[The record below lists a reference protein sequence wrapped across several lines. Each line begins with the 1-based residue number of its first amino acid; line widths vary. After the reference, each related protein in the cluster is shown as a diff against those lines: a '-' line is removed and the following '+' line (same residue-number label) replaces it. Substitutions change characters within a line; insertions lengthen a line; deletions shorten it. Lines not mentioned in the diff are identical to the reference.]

1 MATQTISKTFIGTS
15 DPKTLEYS
23 LSYYGPKG
31 PDADKTTIGKSMI
44 FFDRSKK
51 VGPQKASAKLS
62 ANLTLGLALPSWAVS
77 ATVDE
82 GKITDDAMELSLT
95 EDTAMGGMFCGA
107 LFDLN
112 FVFDTETWIPGY
124 LWHKG
129 WRPHWVS
136 AHWHDDFNKSLN
148 FPIDLIPTCVDL
160 LYSLAKLVP
169 GFKKLVAIFPKGLLD
184 HMQDYENGLATSEGL
199 FLDPKIPM
207 KWDLIFIARQVA
219 EVAADLGSNVLTPA
233 AAAIVTAL
241 TTFAEA
247 MVSLEEDAG
256 VCIGSGPEITLV
268 FPLHVKITGLV
279 ADDVTFGTLAF
290 DGNKI
295 TGTNPDSSLDI
306 ANTPVQRIGFQC
318 EQTLD
323 LMELTLGWWSSVTFQ
338 KVFKLAGSRDF
349 NLVQLI
355 EEHAGLDLGFGSFK
369 STMTN
374 EIGQPGY
381 DNYGNP
387 PESIDVRFI

>member
-1 MATQTISKTFIGTS
+1 M
-15 DPKTLEYS
+15 
-23 LSYYGPKG
+23 
-31 PDADKTTIGKSMI
+31 
-44 FFDRSKK
+44 
-51 VGPQKASAKLS
+51 
-62 ANLTLGLALPSWAVS
+62 
-77 ATVDE
+77 
-82 GKITDDAMELSLT
+82 
-95 EDTAMGGMFCGA
+95 
-107 LFDLN
+107 
-112 FVFDTETWIPGY
+112 
-124 LWHKG
+124 
-129 WRPHWVS
+129 
-136 AHWHDDFNKSLN
+136 
-148 FPIDLIPTCVDL
+148 
-160 LYSLAKLVP
+160 
-169 GFKKLVAIFPKGLLD
+169 
-184 HMQDYENGLATSEGL
+184 
-199 FLDPKIPM
+199 
-207 KWDLIFIARQVA
+207 
-219 EVAADLGSNVLTPA
+219 
-233 AAAIVTAL
+233 
-241 TTFAEA
+241 
-247 MVSLEEDAG
+247 
-256 VCIGSGPEITLV
+256 